1 MAALL
6 ADRPDLDGVFAANDN
21 MGAGALRTLREAGR
35 LVPADV
41 AVVGFD
47 DLAVARIADPPLTT
61 VHQPITVLGRE
72 MAWMLVALVD
82 GHYPTPLILPSVS

>member
-1 MAALL
+1 
-6 ADRPDLDGVFAANDN
+6 VVAANDN

-47 DLAVARIADPPLTT
+47 DLAVAQIADPPLTT
-61 VHQPITVLGRE
+61 VRQPIAALGRE
-72 MAWMLVALVD
+72 MARMLVALINGQD
-82 GHYPTPLILPSVS
+82 PTSLILPTRLVTRFSA